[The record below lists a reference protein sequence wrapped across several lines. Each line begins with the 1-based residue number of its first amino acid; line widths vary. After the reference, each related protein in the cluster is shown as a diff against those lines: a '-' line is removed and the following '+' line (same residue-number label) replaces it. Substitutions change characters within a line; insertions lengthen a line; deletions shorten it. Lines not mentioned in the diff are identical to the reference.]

1 MDFPT
6 TPVLDDFNRADIQP
20 LDGSW
25 EVPAGVAID
34 PLLLSTLQAVNTLN
48 PLFSIGLWTGSVPTA
63 DCEVFLTLKTVPA
76 YDTGLSN
83 SVMLLSNAKYI
94 PENAQWRA
102 NALFVAV
109 AGGVGHI
116 GIGGFYADGGGW
128 GGGIDRWFS
137 TGPLSSGDSF
147 LLRTAGGRRIALYRP
162 VGGEWS
168 RIGQVESVYQ
178 PEAGQLGVCLVGPG
192 LTGELDENLDPIEA
206 ALAIDDF
213 GGGDAAPDQIA
224 APTQLSAQAT
234 SAPRVDLT
242 WTDNASDETGFE
254 IERGADGLLFDLI
267 ATVAAD
273 ATTYSDLSVTAG
285 QHYYY
290 RVRATSDAVDSDYSN
305 IADAVTPV
313 AAPIDL
319 AARAILSTH
328 VELTWTDVNG
338 VDGYRVERG
347 LDGLTFAEI
356 AGVANGVTQ
365 LADTELSGHAVMPQ
379 TVYYYRVR
387 AYIGAVY
394 SAYSNVVSVITPL
407 GGFMIDAIA
416 VAVIDALS
424 ANHSLDAI
432 KLFIDGGTPM
442 PVPQDKHP
450 FVEVIIGEET
460 PVDELTG
467 GVSERSYRG
476 LLTFTAQLT
485 QTARA
490 DWLDPVE
497 GDARRARVGS
507 YSLIKRLVMTA
518 QVELQREVHQD
529 LGELITAIDVD
540 ALTVREAVTAF
551 RLDGSIVYG
560 LDDRANNYENF
571 GSIPFVVETERTIT

>member
-1 MDFPT
+1 MDYPT

-63 DCEVFLTLKTVPA
+63 DCEVFLTLKAVPA

-116 GIGGFYADGGGW
+116 GLGGFYADGGGW

-168 RIGQVESVYQ
+168 RLGQVESVYQ

-192 LTGELDENLDPIEA
+192 LTGELDENGDPIEA

-213 GGGDAAPDQIA
+213 GGGDAEPDQIA

-234 SAPRVDLT
+234 SATRVDLT
-242 WTDNASDETGFE
+242 WTDNASDETGFT
-254 IERGADGLLFDLI
+254 IERGTDGLAFVEI

-273 ATTYSDLSVTAG
+273 
-285 QHYYY
+285 
-290 RVRATSDAVDSDYSN
+290 
-305 IADAVTPV
+305 
-313 AAPIDL
+313 
-319 AARAILSTH
+319 
-328 VELTWTDVNG
+328 
-338 VDGYRVERG
+338 
-347 LDGLTFAEI
+347 
-356 AGVANGVTQ
+356 VTQ

-387 AYIGAVY
+387 AYSGAVY

-416 VAVIDALS
+416 VALIDALS

-485 QTARA
+485 HTARA

-507 YSLIKRLVMTA
+507 YSLIKRLVMIA

-540 ALTVREAVTAF
+540 ALTVREWVTAF